1 MVGVLSGEK
10 PSSSHKAREN
20 MIKRVRQ
27 RATHRTYM
35 TSRTLIS
42 MNIRTQPR
50 TPKNVEKYDMSFG
63 NMDRARELLQP
74 MILLIV

>member
-20 MIKRVRQ
+20 MIIRVRQ

-50 TPKNVEKYDMSFG
+50 TPNVEKYDMSFG
-63 NMDRARELLQP
+63 TMDRARELLQP